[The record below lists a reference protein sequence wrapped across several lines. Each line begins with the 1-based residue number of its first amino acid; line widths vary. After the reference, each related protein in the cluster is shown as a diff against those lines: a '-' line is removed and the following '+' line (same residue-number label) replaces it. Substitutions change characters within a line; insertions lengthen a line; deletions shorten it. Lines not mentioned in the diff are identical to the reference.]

1 MFGKGFYYLLGAMLL
16 TSCHFREI
24 IPPEEY
30 TDADKAKL
38 DFYIDWS
45 QLGQRPT
52 GVTLCC
58 YPSDVAS
65 TGKNCYYLH
74 SNNVDHVYAELPDD
88 DYAVICFNQSEEEF
102 AKLKFD
108 LNTFDDAS
116 VSIKSPEEYHGAIG
130 STLVIQPEDFA
141 VATLASVKHG
151 GTRGYNNESVLMPQP
166 PIKPMQMDLYVIGL
180 TPTVEVTGTLT
191 NLSKGVT
198 LRDLEPMEE
207 VFDQKLEPSDWK
219 IEVAKEEKK
228 PGKLTTKFGTF
239 GLPKKKGASRA
250 VTEEEEPRQ
259 ILSLHFKSNGEDLGQ
274 VAIDM
279 TEPLRKMDDDVMS
292 GNRDGY
298 NFVSGN
304 AETSVE
310 EGDRDQT
317 YVEQDGTI
325 VLRMNISTGGV
336 SVQPWDSDTTAIV
349 IKL

>member
-1 MFGKGFYYLLGAMLL
+1 MFGKGLYYLLGAMLL

-30 TDADKAKL
+30 SDADKAKL

-198 LRDLEPMEE
+198 LLDLEPMEE

-239 GLPKKKGASRA
+239 GLPKKKSASRA
-250 VTEEEEPRQ
+250 LTEESEARQ
-259 ILSLHFKSNGEDLGQ
+259 ILMLDFKAYGESLGHVDIDFTDVMKQQEEDIASGKREDYTVISGNPGTTVGED
-274 VAIDM
+274 
-279 TEPLRKMDDDVMS
+279 EDDDAHVLP
-292 GNRDGY
+292 
-298 NFVSGN
+298 
-304 AETSVE
+304 
-310 EGDRDQT
+310 
-317 YVEQDGTI
+317 DGTI
-325 VLRMNISTGGV
+325 LIKKPVKSSGV
-336 SVQPWDSDTTAIV
+336 SVESWGDTTLIV
-349 IKL
+349 LKL

>member
-1 MFGKGFYYLLGAMLL
+1 MFGKGLYYLLGAMLL

-198 LRDLEPMEE
+198 LLDLEPMEE

-239 GLPKKKGASRA
+239 GLPKKKSASRA
-250 VTEEEEPRQ
+250 LTEESEARQ
-259 ILSLHFKSNGEDLGQ
+259 ILMLDFKAYGESLGHVDIDFTDVMKQQEEDIASGKREDYTVISGNPGTTVGED
-274 VAIDM
+274 
-279 TEPLRKMDDDVMS
+279 EDDDAHVLP
-292 GNRDGY
+292 
-298 NFVSGN
+298 
-304 AETSVE
+304 
-310 EGDRDQT
+310 
-317 YVEQDGTI
+317 DGTI
-325 VLRMNISTGGV
+325 LIKKPVKSSGV
-336 SVQPWDSDTTAIV
+336 SVESWGDTTLIV
-349 IKL
+349 LKL

>member
-1 MFGKGFYYLLGAMLL
+1 MFGKGLYYLLGAMLL

-30 TDADKAKL
+30 SDADKAKL

-250 VTEEEEPRQ
+250 VSEEEELRQ

-274 VAIDM
+274 VAIDF
-279 TEPLRKMDDDVMS
+279 TEVMKKLDEEIANGKRDD
-292 GNRDGY
+292 Y
-298 NFVSGN
+298 NVVSGN
-304 AETSVE
+304 PETTIGEGEDE
-310 EGDRDQT
+310 ETHALDN
-317 YVEQDGTI
+317 GTI
-325 VLRMNISTGGV
+325 VLKKIEV
-336 SVQPWDSDTTAIV
+336 SNSVTVDGWKTIDV
-349 IKL
+349 IDITL

>member
-1 MFGKGFYYLLGAMLL
+1 MFGKGLYYLLGAMLL

-198 LRDLEPMEE
+198 LRDLEPVEE
-207 VFDQKLEPSDWK
+207 VFDQQLEPSDWK
-219 IEVAKEEKK
+219 IEVAKEAKK

-239 GLPKKKGASRA
+239 GLPKKKSHQHSSRTSE
-250 VTEEEEPRQ
+250 V
-259 ILSLHFKSNGEDLGQ
+259 LS
-274 VAIDM
+274 
-279 TEPLRKMDDDVMS
+279 
-292 GNRDGY
+292 Y
-298 NFVSGN
+298 
-304 AETSVE
+304 
-310 EGDRDQT
+310 
-317 YVEQDGTI
+317 
-325 VLRMNISTGGV
+325 
-336 SVQPWDSDTTAIV
+336 
-349 IKL
+349 

>member
-1 MFGKGFYYLLGAMLL
+1 MFGKGLYYLLGAMLL

-30 TDADKAKL
+30 SDADKAKL

-198 LRDLEPMEE
+198 LLDLEPMEE

-239 GLPKKKGASRA
+239 GLPKKKVASRA
-250 VTEEEEPRQ
+250 LTEESEARQ
-259 ILSLHFKSNGEDLGQ
+259 ILMLDFKAYGESLGHVDIDFTDVMKQQEEDIASGKREDYTVISGNPGTTVGED
-274 VAIDM
+274 
-279 TEPLRKMDDDVMS
+279 EDDDAHVLP
-292 GNRDGY
+292 
-298 NFVSGN
+298 
-304 AETSVE
+304 
-310 EGDRDQT
+310 
-317 YVEQDGTI
+317 DGTI
-325 VLRMNISTGGV
+325 LIKKPVKSSGV
-336 SVQPWDSDTTAIV
+336 SVESWGDTTLIV
-349 IKL
+349 LKL

>member
-1 MFGKGFYYLLGAMLL
+1 MFGKGLYYLLGAMLL

-30 TDADKAKL
+30 SDADKAKL

-65 TGKNCYYLH
+65 TGMNCYYLH

-250 VTEEEEPRQ
+250 LTEESEARQ
-259 ILSLHFKSNGEDLGQ
+259 ILMLDFKAYGESLGHVDIDFTDVMKQQEEDIASGKREDYTVISGNPGTTVGED
-274 VAIDM
+274 
-279 TEPLRKMDDDVMS
+279 EDDDAHVLP
-292 GNRDGY
+292 
-298 NFVSGN
+298 
-304 AETSVE
+304 
-310 EGDRDQT
+310 
-317 YVEQDGTI
+317 DGTI
-325 VLRMNISTGGV
+325 LIKKPVKSSGV
-336 SVQPWDSDTTAIV
+336 SVESWGDTTLIV
-349 IKL
+349 LKL

>member
-1 MFGKGFYYLLGAMLL
+1 MFGKGLYYLLGAMLL

-30 TDADKAKL
+30 SDADKAKL

-239 GLPKKKGASRA
+239 GLPKKKSASRA
-250 VTEEEEPRQ
+250 LTEESEARQ
-259 ILSLHFKSNGEDLGQ
+259 ILMLDFKAYGESLGHVDIDFTDVMKQQEEDIASGKREDYTVISGNPGTTVGED
-274 VAIDM
+274 
-279 TEPLRKMDDDVMS
+279 EDDDAHVLP
-292 GNRDGY
+292 
-298 NFVSGN
+298 
-304 AETSVE
+304 
-310 EGDRDQT
+310 
-317 YVEQDGTI
+317 DGTI
-325 VLRMNISTGGV
+325 LIKKPVKSSGV
-336 SVQPWDSDTTAIV
+336 SVESWGDTTLIV
-349 IKL
+349 LKL

>member
-1 MFGKGFYYLLGAMLL
+1 MFGKGLYYLLGAMLL

-38 DFYIDWS
+38 DFYIYWS

-250 VTEEEEPRQ
+250 LTEESEARQ
-259 ILSLHFKSNGEDLGQ
+259 ILMLDFKAYGEFLGHVDIDFTDVMKQQEEDIASGKREDYTVISGNPGTTVGED
-274 VAIDM
+274 
-279 TEPLRKMDDDVMS
+279 EDDEAHVLP
-292 GNRDGY
+292 
-298 NFVSGN
+298 
-304 AETSVE
+304 
-310 EGDRDQT
+310 
-317 YVEQDGTI
+317 DGTI
-325 VLRMNISTGGV
+325 LIKKPVKSSGV
-336 SVQPWDSDTTAIV
+336 SVESWGDTTLIV
-349 IKL
+349 LKL